1 MSQTLERIRKVASAG
16 DQQEVGRAAKQA
28 GECELHGYGPERSC
42 DRGQCVRLQGVN
54 PPRGNGPTQPQ
65 RPGLT
70 AVNDEPTPPT
80 PDLIRSGGYWPTTKT
95 RGEWEALPLS
105 RGTALF
111 TRMPTTIIANES
123 ACCRIVRS
131 ISLSTIR
138 RIGPIH
144 PEIGSLNS

>member
-1 MSQTLERIRKVASAG
+1 MDRASRCAR
-16 DQQEVGRAAKQA
+16 DRQQSTMNR
-28 GECELHGYGPERSC
+28 H
-42 DRGQCVRLQGVN
+42 
-54 PPRGNGPTQPQ
+54 
-65 RPGLT
+65 
-70 AVNDEPTPPT
+70 PPT

-95 RGEWEALPLS
+95 RAEWEALPLS

-111 TRMPTTIIANES
+111 TRMPTTTIANES

-144 PEIGSLNS
+144 PELGSLNSSPRFKEQLGRRLPPIQNAHIAITHREHTILLD

>member
-1 MSQTLERIRKVASAG
+1 MNLWAADAAVGKEAAQEISATPNVKGLFILALFFSHLRSDVFTRRLKEFQPKREKSVTVHDAMS
-16 DQQEVGRAAKQA
+16 RA
-28 GECELHGYGPERSC
+28 
-42 DRGQCVRLQGVN
+42 
-54 PPRGNGPTQPQ
+54 TQ
-65 RPGLT
+65 
-70 AVNDEPTPPT
+70 
-80 PDLIRSGGYWPTTKT
+80 
-95 RGEWEALPLS
+95 
-105 RGTALF
+105 ALF